1 MLTYFTQAQNV
12 YAGEIRLFIFR
23 DFQASLTK
31 YLTHIHK
38 EKNTPQLV
46 TFVKQ
51 DRVKNQYCE
60 VVGDLIPI
68 NFDRSENYRFLDI
81 KYYSFKKINKFT
93 LIYNE
98 DRVAVLSLSQA
109 RCGIVGSF
117 SLQGSGVS
125 EQKVVKVSQSGNFSD
140 IYVCTNKDRLIRLKI
155 DPTGFLQPGG
165 TFKLPERKLNTEITT
180 FTEYDSNIII
190 GLNDGSLQWYKL
202 IKTSMTAVLY

>member
-1 MLTYFTQAQNV
+1 
-12 YAGEIRLFIFR
+12 
-23 DFQASLTK
+23 
-31 YLTHIHK
+31 
-38 EKNTPQLV
+38 
-46 TFVKQ
+46 VKQ

-125 EQKVVKVSQSGNFSD
+125 EQKVVKVS
-140 IYVCTNKDRLIRLKI
+140 
-155 DPTGFLQPGG
+155 
-165 TFKLPERKLNTEITT
+165 
-180 FTEYDSNIII
+180 
-190 GLNDGSLQWYKL
+190 
-202 IKTSMTAVLY
+202 